1 MPETHQSD
9 PRVLATDLHVEA
21 TYRLTE
27 ALVESEK
34 RMRRRIEL
42 LNEVVFETDATGA
55 LVFLNEAW
63 RRALGRSPEECLGQC
78 LSEFVLTDDLPLLSA
93 AFRGGGESAPGL
105 RPSLRMRRADSG
117 IAWMELSASPLAD
130 GGVVGALRD
139 VTRERS
145 ARQEIAK
152 LSLVASCT
160 DNLVIITDR
169 EGRTE
174 WVNQAFVRRTGYT
187 LEEMQGRKPGHLLQG
202 PETSRTEVERVRAAI
217 DLGESVQAE
226 LLNYTRQGEPYWVS
240 FQISPIRD
248 AQGHVERFVSVQTD
262 STSLRQAQR
271 ELEAA
276 KAAAE
281 RMASEAHAANQAKSE
296 FLATMSHEIRTPLN
310 GILGLNELLLQTPL
324 GPFQRELADGVAR
337 SGESLLRILGDIL
350 DFSKIEAGQIA
361 LAEEPFHVR
370 AVVEDVVNGI
380 SGSGH
385 GKSVTL
391 SAEVEGTVPDRL
403 RGDPGRLRQVLQ
415 NLVGNGLKF
424 TEAGSVEARVRV
436 LESDESWARLRFEI
450 VDTGMGIP
458 ATKLPLL
465 FQRFQQLDSS
475 TSRQFG
481 GTGLGLA
488 IARRLVE
495 IMGGRIGVESEEG
508 VGSLFWFELVLPVVA
523 PVDVARLEGLRVLL
537 AQDHAIHRKLSL
549 LGLEKAGCRADSV
562 GSGQEVL
569 ERLRSGS
576 YDAVLID
583 TQLSDMDGSRLTAA
597 IRDLPS
603 PAGSPGRLRPRLV
616 ALMDRHGRESTWTPA
631 AEGFDAA
638 LGLPF
643 TRAELGCA
651 LLEVTR
657 TVGAGTR
664 PSGRT

>member
-1 MPETHQSD
+1 MSESQHGD

-42 LNEVVFETDATGA
+42 LNEVVFETDAAGA
-55 LVFLNEAW
+55 LVFLNDAW
-63 RRALGRSPEECLGQC
+63 KRALGRSPEECLGRS
-78 LSEFVLTDDLPLLSA
+78 LSEFVAAADLPLLTA
-93 AFRGGGESAPGL
+93 ALRGAGESVPGL
-105 RPSLRMRRADSG
+105 RPTLRMLRADSE

-130 GGVVGALRD
+130 GGVVGAMRD
-139 VTRERS
+139 VTRER
-145 ARQEIAK
+145 AAHQEIAK
-152 LSLVASCT
+152 LSLVASYT

-187 LEEMQGRKPGHLLQG
+187 LEEMAGRKPGHLLQG
-202 PETSRTEVERVRAAI
+202 PDTSRTEVDRVRAAI
-217 DLGESVQAE
+217 ANGESVHAE

-248 AQGHVERFVSVQTD
+248 SQGQVERFVSVQTD
-262 STSLRQAQR
+262 STVLRQAQR

-276 KAAAE
+276 KGAAE
-281 RMASEAHAANQAKSE
+281 RMASEAQAANLAKSE

-370 AVVEDVVNGI
+370 AVVDDVVGELTR
-380 SGSGH
+380 SGH

-391 SAEVEGTVPDRL
+391 SAEVEPTVPDRVL
-403 RGDPGRLRQVLQ
+403 GDPGRLRQVLQ

-424 TEAGSVEARVRV
+424 TEAGTVQTRVRV
-436 LESDESWARLRFEI
+436 LEAVGSWVRLRFEI

-475 TSRQFG
+475 TSRQYG

-488 IARRLVE
+488 ISRRLVE

-508 VGSLFWFELVLPVVA
+508 IGSTFWFELALPVVA
-523 PVDVARLEGLRVLL
+523 PVDLGRLEGLRVLL
-537 AQDHAIHRKLSL
+537 AHDHAIHRKLSL
-549 LGLEKAGCRADSV
+549 LALEKAGCRAVSV
-562 GSGQEVL
+562 GTGREVL
-569 ERLRSGS
+569 ERLRCGP
-576 YDAVLID
+576 YDAVLVD
-583 TQLSDMDGSRLTAA
+583 TQLSDMDGVRLAAA

-603 PAGSPGRLRPRLV
+603 PPGSPVRLRPRLV
-616 ALMDRHGRESTWTPA
+616 ALMDRYAREESSDPA
-631 AEGFDAA
+631 SEGFDAA

-651 LLEVTR
+651 LLG
-657 TVGAGTR
+657 VGAARR